1 MHLRLLLSS
10 LFTLTLSAREAF
22 GRLAKSEIPFV
33 LPPRPR
39 SLAPDSEN
47 SMDNNRFWSY
57 PQSGYYPDQS
67 YQQPLQ
73 WAPQPPNQPYP
84 QPQPQPIQQQ
94 PIYQYPQVVPEN
106 IYPQADPMTAT
117 RRATRAQDTTINASH
132 APVPDAYAYQQ
143 QPGIQQVTSRG
154 RATRAPPN
162 YGVEQLSQP
171 AQPAPPSTTRRS
183 GRRKAN
189 PDDDDAD
196 YDEYTE
202 YTSQQATTSHR
213 TRRATRNTSV
223 NYADGYNVSEPTG
236 DGNAGYNGDD
246 GGYPDPSA
254 LVGIGGG
261 GSAAH
266 NGNVKEEDPAKPIAN
281 DDDDEEETA
290 ITTRGRRII
299 KKKLV
304 ESSDDEA
311 PVQKKPSRIRRKGD
325 DDFIA
330 EEDEEDAADI
340 VDFGDDDYDGTAP
353 STRRKRQMI
362 LEAKAQEAR
371 EKARAER
378 IRQRN
383 SARVTRNSRRNLND
397 PYHDDG
403 DGNYSDEN
411 DSARPTTPEL
421 YDDSEEDV
429 LQQGKNYRLRQRKQ
443 IEYNEIAQF
452 DKMEQQGIAKSKPKK
467 KNWSL
472 SGAEYEKIFGP
483 LKGAH
488 SDTES
493 EKGRTPK
500 KIGAASSMPGGMFA
514 GGAGIPLELAGT
526 PSNLGRV
533 GDACARFVP
542 RHTQNFG

>member
-1 MHLRLLLSS
+1 
-10 LFTLTLSAREAF
+10 
-22 GRLAKSEIPFV
+22 
-33 LPPRPR
+33 
-39 SLAPDSEN
+39 
-47 SMDNNRFWSY
+47 MDNNHYWQYQQTSY
-57 PQSGYYPDQS
+57 YQDQS
-67 YQQPLQ
+67 YQQPFQ
-73 WAPQPPNQPYP
+73 WPPQPQPPNQPYP
-84 QPQPQPIQQQ
+84 QSQPQPIQQQ
-94 PIYQYPQVVPEN
+94 PILQYSQVVPEN
-106 IYPQADPMTAT
+106 IYPQPDPMTVT
-117 RRATRAQDTTINASH
+117 RRATRAHDTTINASH
-132 APVPDAYAYQQ
+132 APVPDPYAHQQ
-143 QPGIQQVTSRG
+143 QPGIQQATARG
-154 RATRAPPN
+154 RSTRAPPN
-162 YGVEQLSQP
+162 YSVEQLSQP
-171 AQPAPPSTTRRS
+171 AQPAPAPTTRRS
-183 GRRKAN
+183 GRRKTNA
-189 PDDDDAD
+189 DDDDAD
-196 YDEYTE
+196 YDDFAEYPP
-202 YTSQQATTSHR
+202 QQATTSQR

-223 NYADGYNVSEPTG
+223 HYAEGFNAAEPAG

-254 LVGIGGG
+254 LVGIGGSA
-261 GSAAH
+261 SAAT
-266 NGNVKEEDPAKPIAN
+266 NSDIKKEEPASKPVAN
-281 DDDDEEETA
+281 DDDDDEETA
-290 ITTRGRRII
+290 ITTRGRRIV

-304 ESSDDEA
+304 ESSDDDA

-330 EEDEEDAADI
+330 EDDDEEADI
-340 VDFGDDDYDGTAP
+340 VDFGDEDYDGTAP

-362 LEAKAQEAR
+362 LEAKAEEAR

-378 IRQRN
+378 ARQRN
-383 SARVTRNSRRNLND
+383 SGRPTRNSRKNFDGSYR
-397 PYHDDG
+397 DDG
-403 DGNYSDEN
+403 DGNYSDDE
-411 DSARPTTPEL
+411 DSVRPTTPEL
-421 YDDSEEDV
+421 YDDSEEDI

-500 KIGAASSMPGGMFA
+500 KVGATSGMPGSMFA
-514 GGAGIPLELAGT
+514 GGAGLPLELAGT

-542 RHTQNFG
+542 RHP

>member
-1 MHLRLLLSS
+1 
-10 LFTLTLSAREAF
+10 
-22 GRLAKSEIPFV
+22 
-33 LPPRPR
+33 
-39 SLAPDSEN
+39 
-47 SMDNNRFWSY
+47 
-57 PQSGYYPDQS
+57 
-67 YQQPLQ
+67 
-73 WAPQPPNQPYP
+73 
-84 QPQPQPIQQQ
+84 
-94 PIYQYPQVVPEN
+94 
-106 IYPQADPMTAT
+106 MTVT
-117 RRATRAQDTTINASH
+117 RRATRAHDNTINASH
-132 APVPDAYAYQQ
+132 APIPDPYAHQQ
-143 QPGIQQVTSRG
+143 QSGIQQVTARG
-154 RATRAPPN
+154 RATRVPPN
-162 YGVEQLSQP
+162 YSVEQLSQP
-171 AQPAPPSTTRRS
+171 AQPAPEPTTRRS
-183 GRRKAN
+183 GRRKTN
-189 PDDDDAD
+189 TDDDDAD
-196 YDEYTE
+196 YDDFAEYTP
-202 YTSQQATTSHR
+202 QQATTSQR

-223 NYADGYNVSEPTG
+223 HYTEGINTAEPAG
-236 DGNAGYNGDD
+236 DGYNGDD

-254 LVGIGGG
+254 LVGIGGSA
-261 GSAAH
+261 SAA
-266 NGNVKEEDPAKPIAN
+266 NSDVKKEEPASKPVAN

-311 PVQKKPSRIRRKGD
+311 PLQKQPSRIRRKGD

-330 EEDEEDAADI
+330 EDDDDEAHI
-340 VDFGDDDYDGTAP
+340 VDFGDEDYDGTAP

-362 LEAKAQEAR
+362 LEAKAEEAR

-378 IRQRN
+378 ARQRN
-383 SARVTRNSRRNLND
+383 SGRSTRNSRKNLD
-397 PYHDDG
+397 DSYHDDG
-403 DGNYSDEN
+403 DGNYSDDE
-411 DSARPTTPEL
+411 DSVRPTTPEL
-421 YDDSEEDV
+421 YDDSEEDI

-500 KIGAASSMPGGMFA
+500 KVGATSGLPGSMFA
-514 GGAGIPLELAGT
+514 GGAGLPLELAGT

-533 GDACARFVP
+533 GDACAWFSRASLEIWLISHSSP
-542 RHTQNFG
+542 CGCRSAWSKH

>member
-1 MHLRLLLSS
+1 
-10 LFTLTLSAREAF
+10 
-22 GRLAKSEIPFV
+22 
-33 LPPRPR
+33 
-39 SLAPDSEN
+39 
-47 SMDNNRFWSY
+47 
-57 PQSGYYPDQS
+57 
-67 YQQPLQ
+67 
-73 WAPQPPNQPYP
+73 
-84 QPQPQPIQQQ
+84 
-94 PIYQYPQVVPEN
+94 
-106 IYPQADPMTAT
+106 MTAT
-117 RRATRAQDTTINASH
+117 RRATRTQDAAINASH
-132 APVPDAYAYQQ
+132 APVPDPYAHQQ

-162 YGVEQLSQP
+162 YSVEQLSQP
-171 AQPAPPSTTRRS
+171 APLPATRRS

-196 YDEYTE
+196 YDEFTE
-202 YTSQQATTSHR
+202 YAPQQPTTSHR
-213 TRRATRNTSV
+213 TRRVTRNTSV
-223 NYADGYNVSEPTG
+223 NYTEGFNGVEPAG

-261 GSAAH
+261 TSAAP
-266 NGNVKEEDPAKPIAN
+266 NGNVKEEDPSKPVAN
-281 DDDDEEETA
+281 DDDDEEEMA

-304 ESSDDEA
+304 ESSEDEA
-311 PVQKKPSRIRRKGD
+311 SVPQKPSRIKRKGD

-330 EEDEEDAADI
+330 EDDEEEADI
-340 VDFGDDDYDGTAP
+340 VDFGDEDYDGTAP
-353 STRRKRQMI
+353 STRRRRQMM

-378 IRQRN
+378 VRQRN
-383 SARVTRNSRRNLND
+383 SGRATRNSRKNLD
-397 PYHDDG
+397 DSYHDDG
-403 DGNYSDEN
+403 DGNYSDEG

-500 KIGAASSMPGGMFA
+500 KIGATSGVPGGMFA
-514 GGAGIPLELAGT
+514 GGAGLPLELAGT

-533 GDACARFVP
+533 GDACARFVSG
-542 RHTQNFG
+542 RTRISADFTF

>member
-1 MHLRLLLSS
+1 
-10 LFTLTLSAREAF
+10 
-22 GRLAKSEIPFV
+22 
-33 LPPRPR
+33 
-39 SLAPDSEN
+39 
-47 SMDNNRFWSY
+47 MDNNRFWSY

-73 WAPQPPNQPYP
+73 WGPQPPNQQYP
-84 QPQPQPIQQQ
+84 QPQQQPIQQQ

-117 RRATRAQDTTINASH
+117 RRATRAQDGTINASH
-132 APVPDAYAYQQ
+132 APVPDPYAYQQ

-162 YGVEQLSQP
+162 YSVEQLSQP
-171 AQPAPPSTTRRS
+171 AQPEPPSTTRRS

-189 PDDDDAD
+189 ADDDDAD
-196 YDEYTE
+196 YDEFTE
-202 YTSQQATTSHR
+202 YAPQQATTSHR

-223 NYADGYNVSEPTG
+223 TYVDGYNGPEPTG
-236 DGNAGYNGDD
+236 DGNTGYNDDD

-261 GSAAH
+261 ASAAP

-311 PVQKKPSRIRRKGD
+311 PVQKPSRIKRKGD

-330 EEDEEDAADI
+330 EDDDEEADI
-340 VDFGDDDYDGTAP
+340 VDFGDEDYDGTAP

-378 IRQRN
+378 TRQRN
-383 SARVTRNSRRNLND
+383 SGRVTRNSRKNLDD

-403 DGNYSDEN
+403 DGNYSDE
-411 DSARPTTPEL
+411 DSVRPTTPEL
-421 YDDSEEDV
+421 YDDSDEDI

-472 SGAEYEKIFGP
+472 SGAEYEKLFGP

-500 KIGAASSMPGGMFA
+500 KIGATSGVPGGMFA
-514 GGAGIPLELAGT
+514 GGAGLPLELAGT

-533 GDACARFVP
+533 GDACALFIS

>member
-1 MHLRLLLSS
+1 
-10 LFTLTLSAREAF
+10 
-22 GRLAKSEIPFV
+22 
-33 LPPRPR
+33 
-39 SLAPDSEN
+39 
-47 SMDNNRFWSY
+47 
-57 PQSGYYPDQS
+57 
-67 YQQPLQ
+67 
-73 WAPQPPNQPYP
+73 
-84 QPQPQPIQQQ
+84 
-94 PIYQYPQVVPEN
+94 
-106 IYPQADPMTAT
+106 MTVT
-117 RRATRAQDTTINASH
+117 RRATRAHDTTINASH
-132 APVPDAYAYQQ
+132 APVPDPYAHQQ
-143 QPGIQQVTSRG
+143 QPGIQQTTARG

-162 YGVEQLSQP
+162 YSVEQLSQP
-171 AQPAPPSTTRRS
+171 AQPAPAPTTRRS
-183 GRRKAN
+183 GRRKTNA
-189 PDDDDAD
+189 DDDDAD
-196 YDEYTE
+196 YDDFAEYPP
-202 YTSQQATTSHR
+202 QQATTSQR

-223 NYADGYNVSEPTG
+223 HYAEGFNAAEPAG

-254 LVGIGGG
+254 LVGIGGSA
-261 GSAAH
+261 SAAT
-266 NGNVKEEDPAKPIAN
+266 NSDIKTEEPASKPVAN
-281 DDDDEEETA
+281 DDDDDEETA
-290 ITTRGRRII
+290 ITTRGRRIV

-304 ESSDDEA
+304 ESSDDDA

-330 EEDEEDAADI
+330 EDDDEEADI
-340 VDFGDDDYDGTAP
+340 VDFGDEDYDGTAP

-362 LEAKAQEAR
+362 LEAKAEEAR

-378 IRQRN
+378 ARQRN
-383 SARVTRNSRRNLND
+383 SGRPTRNSRKNF
-397 PYHDDG
+397 DG
-403 DGNYSDEN
+403 SYRDDGNYSDDE
-411 DSARPTTPEL
+411 DSVRPTTPEL
-421 YDDSEEDV
+421 YDDSEEDI

-500 KIGAASSMPGGMFA
+500 KVGATSGMPGSMFA
-514 GGAGIPLELAGT
+514 GGAGLPLELAGT

-533 GDACARFVP
+533 GDACARFIP
-542 RHTQNFG
+542 RHPQRFG

>member
-1 MHLRLLLSS
+1 MLLRLLLSS
-10 LFTLTLSAREAF
+10 LFTLTLSARRAF
-22 GRLAKSEIPFV
+22 GRLAKSENPFV

-47 SMDNNRFWSY
+47 SMDNSHYWPY
-57 PQSGYYPDQS
+57 QQPGYYPDQS

-73 WAPQPPNQPYP
+73 WPPQPPNQPYP

-94 PIYQYPQVVPEN
+94 PIFQYPQVVPEN
-106 IYPQADPMTAT
+106 IYPPTDPMTVT
-117 RRATRAQDTTINASH
+117 RRASRAQDTTINASH
-132 APVPDAYAYQQ
+132 APGPDPYAHQQ
-143 QPGIQQVTSRG
+143 QPGIQQVASRG

-162 YGVEQLSQP
+162 YSVEQLSQP
-171 AQPAPPSTTRRS
+171 AHQAPLSTTRRS
-183 GRRKAN
+183 GRRKASA
-189 PDDDDAD
+189 DDDDAD
-196 YDEYTE
+196 YDEFTE
-202 YTSQQATTSHR
+202 YTHQQATTSHR

-223 NYADGYNVSEPTG
+223 NYAEGFNGAEPAG

-261 GSAAH
+261 ASTAP
-266 NGNVKEEDPAKPIAN
+266 NGNVKKEDPAKSILN
-281 DDDDEEETA
+281 DDDDDEETA

-299 KKKLV
+299 KKTLV
-304 ESSDDEA
+304 ESSDDET
-311 PVQKKPSRIRRKGD
+311 PLQKKPTRIKRKGD

-330 EEDEEDAADI
+330 EDDEEEADI
-340 VDFGDDDYDGTAP
+340 VDFGDEDYDGTAP

-378 IRQRN
+378 ARQRN
-383 SARVTRNSRRNLND
+383 NGRVTRNSRKNLD
-397 PYHDDG
+397 GSYRDDG
-403 DGNYSDEN
+403 DGNYSDED

-421 YDDSEEDV
+421 YDSEEDV

-483 LKGAH
+483 LKAAH

-500 KIGAASSMPGGMFA
+500 KIGATSGMPGGVFA

-533 GDACARFVP
+533 GDACARFLS
-542 RHTQNFG
+542 RHP

>member
-1 MHLRLLLSS
+1 
-10 LFTLTLSAREAF
+10 
-22 GRLAKSEIPFV
+22 
-33 LPPRPR
+33 
-39 SLAPDSEN
+39 
-47 SMDNNRFWSY
+47 MDNNHYWQYQQASY
-57 PQSGYYPDQS
+57 YQDQS
-67 YQQPLQ
+67 YQQPFQ
-73 WAPQPPNQPYP
+73 WPPQPPNQPYP
-84 QPQPQPIQQQ
+84 QPQPQPIPQQ
-94 PIYQYPQVVPEN
+94 PILQYPQVVPDN
-106 IYPQADPMTAT
+106 IYPQPDPMTVT
-117 RRATRAQDTTINASH
+117 RRASRAHDATIDVSH
-132 APVPDAYAYQQ
+132 APVPDPYAHQQ
-143 QPGIQQVTSRG
+143 QPGIQQVNPRG

-162 YGVEQLSQP
+162 YSAEQLSQP
-171 AQPAPPSTTRRS
+171 AQPVPPPTTRRS
-183 GRRKAN
+183 GRRKAHADM
-189 PDDDDAD
+189 PDAD
-196 YDEYTE
+196 YDEFAE
-202 YTSQQATTSHR
+202 YTSQQATTSQR

-223 NYADGYNVSEPTG
+223 NYAEGFNAAEPAG

-261 GSAAH
+261 ASAAP
-266 NGNVKEEDPAKPIAN
+266 NSNVKEEEPGSKPVAN

-290 ITTRGRRII
+290 LTTRGRRIVR
-299 KKKLV
+299 KKLV

-311 PVQKKPSRIRRKGD
+311 PVQKKPSRIMRKGD

-330 EEDEEDAADI
+330 DDDEEEADI

-362 LEAKAQEAR
+362 LEAKALEAR
-371 EKARAER
+371 EKAQAER
-378 IRQRN
+378 TRQRN
-383 SARVTRNSRRNLND
+383 SGRPTRNSRKNFD
-397 PYHDDG
+397 DSYHDDG
-403 DGNYSDEN
+403 GGNYSD
-411 DSARPTTPEL
+411 DSVRPTTPEL
-421 YDDSEEDV
+421 YDDSEEDI

-500 KIGAASSMPGGMFA
+500 KIGATSSKPGGVFA

-533 GDACARFVP
+533 GDACARFISRNVQKF
-542 RHTQNFG
+542 R